1 MAYKDVNEAVAAILA
16 NLKTGKFCNDYPM
29 PGSNFEK
36 SKMDANKA
44 AGVGKEPRPFT
55 QGRGTYR
62 GRVK

>member
-1 MAYKDVNEAVAAILA
+1 MAYKSVDEAVATILA

-29 PGSNFEK
+29 PGSNFTKE
-36 SKMDANKA
+36 KMDASKA

-55 QGRGTYR
+55 QGRGTLR